1 MKKLAFVVLIVF
13 AFVSQAA
20 EVSPWA
26 SVYEQVKKA
35 YVYDVQYNDL
45 AVAALKGLKKID
57 KDLTL
62 GDDDKRLTL
71 YYKGKVVKVE
81 KKPQDDEAKAWG
93 ILTDNIMET
102 AENVSPKAEQRSF
115 EINSIMAEEM
125 VKILDKDSKFYGDWD
140 EANGIKIKN
149 ERQFAARMEDDILYI
164 KIIAFNKQTK
174 NEMLEALSEYISAKT
189 LILDLRG
196 SGGGMLGE
204 AIEVADLFLD
214 EGIIASTKGKNK
226 VEEVYYLADKNE
238 LFAGKPMVILV
249 DGNTASA
256 AEVLAV
262 ALQEQTR
269 AKIVGTGTKG
279 KGSIQKLIN
288 IHPEGGVLAVTNGF
302 FMTPSGKELNHKG
315 IVPDICTFGEI
326 KKMSNDKKCPADER
340 ETSEIELDEAKK
352 MLDSL
357 K

>member
-93 ILTDNIMET
+93 TLTNNMI
-102 AENVSPKAEQRSF
+102 AKACQISAKAERSSF
-115 EINSIMAEEM
+115 EINAWLAKEM

-164 KIIAFNKQTK
+164 KIGAFNKQTK

-226 VEEVYYLADKNE
+226 TEEVYYLADKDE
-238 LFAGKPMVILV
+238 IFDGKPMVILV

-256 AEVLAV
+256 AEVLAA
-262 ALQEQTR
+262 ALQEQGR
-269 AKIVGTGTKG
+269 ATIIGTGTKG

-302 FMTPSGKELNHKG
+302 FMTPSGRELNKKG